1 MANRIPLIVDVLD
14 DNKIKELPVGDNL
27 DLGGAGVTNAGT
39 INATDIRIN
48 NVSFN
53 NPFSGDYNDLT
64 NKPQI
69 PEVPT
74 ALSAF
79 ANDVGYL
86 SAGITTDAITEGT
99 ENLYFSNARADARI
113 QAASLSSLANV
124 ATVLPSDDGKVVYYD
139 HSTTSFKF
147 TNVVT
152 ELDTLNT
159 VLGRGNTSAF
169 DIKTTG
175 KVFFANKFDTEAEL
189 FAVDPSI
196 YHGMF
201 AHVHA
206 TGKAY
211 FAHDTQWFALVKEGD
226 GLTALNVAADD
237 STIRTVSTGESIKF
251 VGGTG
256 ISTASDTEGNI
267 TFNVGNL
274 GDLVD
279 VGTAGATNG
288 QALVFDLGASTW
300 GPGTV
305 ASSINNIDDL
315 GDVDT
320 TTTTPVD
327 DYVLSFKN
335 STSKWEPR
343 ALNNVDAA
351 TVTTVAN
358 ATAATQFV
366 TFVSLSDSN
375 GQDLRTDASITY
387 NPSTNVLGATTVTA
401 TTINTDAFNVSG
413 SIANGV
419 NEVQFAGNIKLASAK
434 EVRYYDGNNT
444 NFMAFRS
451 PTAVTLNKTFIL
463 PDGDGTVNQVL
474 TTDGAETLSWSTPA
488 GTGELNEDSFKT
500 ISVAG
505 QSDVVADTTTDT
517 LTFVA
522 GANMTIT
529 TSGDAITFVA
539 SGGGGGGTPGGADTQ
554 VQFNDSGSFGGDA
567 GLIYNDATD
576 TLTTVNIIADSI
588 SADSITSSGAGIPT
602 ITSASNLILDAAN
615 AVVIQ
620 QAPLRLG
627 SFDTAGVAG
636 LTGQAGDLIY
646 NSSTSKLIFSD
657 GTNWLETV
665 GDDQVTIAKLNL
677 ISTVSE
683 PSLEAKG
690 TAGVTDGYIQLNCD
704 QNTHGIKL
712 KAPPHS
718 AGASYTLTFPDDDG
732 DADQV
737 LKTDGT
743 GNLDWV
749 DQSGGGG
756 GGWTEIESDTPTTQ
770 TLTWSSL
777 NLAAYS
783 VVRLEME
790 DVVRSANTRTEL
802 SISNDGFS
810 SIDTWAQNGT
820 NSFDNS
826 GSFMAD
832 GNSTLTGGNGEYV
845 VLTPH
850 NIWASPLRWSGYI
863 DFRVNGNAVVM
874 TGQGISTDDGPCTVL
889 WSGMCAVATFTDLK
903 LHCFNGTFSS
913 GTFRLL
919 GMA

>member
-488 GTGELNEDSFKT
+488 GTGEL
-500 ISVAG
+500 
-505 QSDVVADTTTDT
+505 
-517 LTFVA
+517 TFVA
-522 GANMTIT
+522 DANMTIT

-770 TLTWSSL
+770 TLTWSTL

-810 SIDTWAQNGT
+810 SIDTWAQHGM

-826 GSFMAD
+826 GTFVAD